1 MKKLCV
7 LAVMLLVSVTA
18 AGNAGEFKSV
28 VKSGLQPGAF
38 PDAFIVQDCTGPK
51 KGTSLCY
58 RCRYGGR
65 PVVAIFT
72 HRIDGKVVDLIK
84 KIDAKVGKNRDRKMA
99 AFVVLLTD
107 DPDKAE
113 PKLVQLAKKHDI
125 RHVPLTI
132 FDGPDGPEAYK
143 LSRKADVTVLMWV
156 QQEVKSNYAFTK
168 GRLDDKSVKQILSGT
183 STILK

>member
-1 MKKLCV
+1 MSV
-7 LAVMLLVSVTA
+7 LAIMLLVSVI
-18 AGNAGEFKSV
+18 GRGDAGELRTT
-28 VKSGLQPGAF
+28 VKSGLQPGEF

-65 PVVAIFT
+65 PVVSIFT
-72 HRIDGKVVDLIK
+72 RRLDSRVVELIKRIDE
-84 KIDAKVGKNRDRKMA
+84 KVGKNRDRKMA

-113 PKLVQLAKKHDI
+113 PQLIALAKKQNI

-132 FDGPDGPEAYK
+132 FDGLDGPEAYN

-156 QQEVKSNYAFTK
+156 KQEVKVNRAFAK
-168 GRLDDKSVKQILSGT
+168 NQLDKTSVKQIVSDT
-183 STILK
+183 SKILN